1 MNKPKRG
8 KASIKK
14 PTNKKFNTLKKKDL
28 ESKRGKK
35 KKKKNI
41 KQKNRTQNKLGFRDT
56 STESSRLYQYLYIV
70 RRGRQEGRETE
81 RLPLEMRKVV
91 K

>member
-35 KKKKNI
+35 NI
-41 KQKNRTQNKLGFRDT
+41 KQKNRTQNKLDLEILELNHQAT
-56 STESSRLYQYLYIV
+56 VNIYI
-70 RRGRQEGRETE
+70 
-81 RLPLEMRKVV
+81 L
-91 K
+91 

>member
-35 KKKKNI
+35 K
-41 KQKNRTQNKLGFRDT
+41 TSNKRIEHRINWDLGIPQLNHPG
-56 STESSRLYQYLYIV
+56 SVSIYI
-70 RRGRQEGRETE
+70 
-81 RLPLEMRKVV
+81 L
-91 K
+91 

>member
-28 ESKRGKK
+28 ESKRG
-35 KKKKNI
+35 KKNI

-70 RRGRQEGRETE
+70 RRGR
-81 RLPLEMRKVV
+81 
-91 K
+91 

>member
-35 KKKKNI
+35 KHQTKE
-41 KQKNRTQNKLGFRDT
+41 QN
-56 STESSRLYQYLYIV
+56 TE
-70 RRGRQEGRETE
+70 
-81 RLPLEMRKVV
+81 
-91 K
+91 

>member
-35 KKKKNI
+35 KKNI

-56 STESSRLYQYLYIV
+56 STESSKLC
-70 RRGRQEGRETE
+70 
-81 RLPLEMRKVV
+81 
-91 K
+91 